1 MTTRVIGAAALLLC
15 AGLVALRSPTPPAAD
30 GGVARIQHH
39 LATVRTVLQAADV
52 GHLDA
57 ERTAARARVLGYLD
71 QYRRHGVFPHNH
83 VVIDRRTT
91 VFVDE
96 HGTHCA
102 VGYLM
107 ARTGAGALAR
117 RIADTANL
125 ARVAD
130 LAGDPELRDWLDRN
144 GLSVVE
150 AAMIQPAYDPERF
163 NDHDEGYDRA
173 TLLLSAADV
182 PLIVINRPGSQS
194 SRIAGGFGFAVGTL
208 QAALGVA
215 GYLADDNDL
224 RDLSIG
230 ANLVLG
236 AVGIGFGL
244 KQLFGD
250 RDGGTATSGENR
262 EAGPSLRLSPW
273 LAPAGASGFR
283 IALRW

>member
-1 MTTRVIGAAALLLC
+1 MTTRVIGPAALLLC
-15 AGLVALRSPTPPAAD
+15 AGLVALRSPTPRPAD
-30 GGVARIQHH
+30 GGVARIQEH
-39 LATVRTVLQAADV
+39 LATVRTALHAADV
-52 GHLDA
+52 SHLDA
-57 ERTAARARVLGYLD
+57 ERTAARARALGYLD

-83 VVIDRRTT
+83 VVSDRRTA
-91 VFVDE
+91 VFIDE

-107 ARTGAGALAR
+107 ARTGDGALAR

-144 GLSVVE
+144 GLSVLE

-163 NDHDEGYDRA
+163 DDHDEGYDRA

-208 QAALGVA
+208 QAAVGVA
-215 GYLADDNDL
+215 GFFAHHDDL
-224 RDLSIG
+224 RGLSIG

-244 KQLFGD
+244 KQLLGD
-250 RDGGTATSGENR
+250 RDGGTAASGENR
-262 EAGPSLRLSPW
+262 EAGPALRLSPW
-273 LAPAGASGFR
+273 RGPDGASGFR
-283 IALRW
+283 VALRW